1 MPFKNWI
8 KEKYGGNKSNKNL
21 KAMFDMSNK
30 NRPPEPDRRGGN
42 DANKSSGENIHI
54 VYLASGSP
62 LETLSAVFR
71 TISDKDAEV
80 SNYFIRYTQDS
91 NLSD

>member
-1 MPFKNWI
+1 
-8 KEKYGGNKSNKNL
+8 
-21 KAMFDMSNK
+21 MFDISNR
-30 NRPPEPDRRGGN
+30 NQAPEPDRRVGN

-71 TISDKDAEV
+71 TISDKDPEV
-80 SNYFIRYTQDS
+80 SNYFIIDILKIQICQIKSDS
-91 NLSD
+91 FA